1 MSGVSTATSLPAL
14 LVERARTNAADVAYR
29 WFGHGIWNE
38 VTWEGLRDKAG
49 AIGAG
54 LQHLGVRVGEVVA
67 IVTTEGEEW
76 FTAELGA
83 LGIGAVVLGLDP
95 SVGESTLR
103 NALRI
108 AGAVVVIAG
117 DQEQYD
123 KIQDDRASVP
133 SVRHIVVCASR
144 GMRYLNH
151 LDEPD
156 EHGVIGLAQLVAAP
170 GNPTQWEAQ
179 AHSLNADALA
189 QSVVMG
195 DRVEQRTHRDV
206 LLHCET
212 VMTALVVTAHDAL
225 APQGSLADPLEH
237 ALAMG
242 GALSRGASLHFG
254 PAGPTSVGVRHV
266 QPHIVLA
273 TPAWADSLAA
283 DVGRQ
288 RAASRGI
295 KRLALDRGLS
305 RREPSAQLHNGRS
318 ISPTLV
324 AGVVAT
330 VAAAAWL
337 LLSVKVNDV
346 LRMVVLA
353 LIMAAVGVALAL
365 SGRGV
370 AGPLRRRYG
379 LSRCRAVV
387 TTEALGASGQLLGAL
402 DVPVMVMSSP
412 LMNRALA
419 TEVSV

>member
-1 MSGVSTATSLPAL
+1 MSSVTAVSMPAL
-14 LVERARTNAADVAYR
+14 LVQRSGTTATEVAYR

-38 VTWEGLRDKAG
+38 VTWEGLRDKAA

-54 LQHLGVRVGEVVA
+54 LQHLGVQVGEVVA
-67 IVTTEGEEW
+67 ITTTEGEDW

-83 LGIGAVVLGLDP
+83 LGIGAVVLGIDP
-95 SVGESTLR
+95 EAGESTLR

-123 KIQDDRASVP
+123 KIQEDRASVP

-151 LDEPD
+151 LNEPD

-170 GNPTQWEAQ
+170 GNPAQWEDQ
-179 AHSLNADALA
+179 ARSLNVDALA

-195 DRVEQRTHRDV
+195 DRVEHRTHREV
-206 LLHCET
+206 FTGCE
-212 VMTALVVTAHDAL
+212 VMMTALVVTARDTL
-225 APQGSLADPLEH
+225 APQASLADPMEH
-237 ALAMG
+237 ALTMG
-242 GALSRGASLHFG
+242 GALTRGATLHFG

-273 TPAWADSLAA
+273 TPAWVDSLAA
-283 DVGRQ
+283 DLGRQ
-288 RAASRGI
+288 RIASRGI

-305 RREPSAQLHNGRS
+305 PREPSAQLLAGRS
-318 ISPTLV
+318 MSHTLV
-324 AGVVAT
+324 AGVVA
-330 VAAAAWL
+330 AFAGAAWL
-337 LLSVKVNDV
+337 LSSVKVNDV
-346 LRMVVLA
+346 LRMAVLGA
-353 LIMAAVGVALAL
+353 IMVAVGVALAV
-365 SGRGV
+365 SGKGV

-387 TTEALGASGQLLGAL
+387 TRDALGASGQLLGAL
-402 DVPVMVMSSP
+402 HVPVVVLSGS
-412 LMNRALA
+412 RAILA
-419 TEVSV
+419 KASEVRV